1 MRNSF
6 FKEPHTTPGSLPMK
20 LCLLF
25 VPILVFGVFSAPPA
39 IAHIKGMYDTKV
51 EAEKRAAQLKCKGAF
66 QMGDMWMP
74 CATERALHDSLQRQ

>member
-1 MRNSF
+1 MKNKF
-6 FKEPHTTPGSLPMK
+6 FMGPQIILISLPMQ

-39 IAHIKGMYDTKV
+39 IAHMKGMYDTKA

-66 QMGDMWMP
+66 QIGNMWMP
-74 CATERALHDSLQRQ
+74 CATERVLHDALQRQ

>member
-1 MRNSF
+1 MKNKF
-6 FKEPHTTPGSLPMK
+6 FGGPQTVLVSLPMQ

-25 VPILVFGVFSAPPA
+25 IPIFVFGAFSAPPA
-39 IAHIKGMYDTKV
+39 TAHMKGMYDTKA

-74 CATERALHDSLQRQ
+74 CATERVLHDALQRQ

>member
-1 MRNSF
+1 MRNKIF
-6 FKEPHTTPGSLPMK
+6 GGPQTILISLPMQ

-39 IAHIKGMYDTKV
+39 IAHMKGMYETKA

-66 QMGDMWMP
+66 QMGDKWMP
-74 CATERALHDSLQRQ
+74 CATERVLHDALQRQ

>member
-6 FKEPHTTPGSLPMK
+6 FGEPHTITASLSMK

-25 VPILVFGVFSAPPA
+25 VPILVLGVFSARPA
-39 IAHIKGMYDTKV
+39 IAHMKGMYDTKT

-66 QMGDMWMP
+66 QMGDDWMP
-74 CATERALHDSLQRQ
+74 CVNERALHDALQRQ

>member
-1 MRNSF
+1 MKNKF
-6 FKEPHTTPGSLPMK
+6 FMGPQIILISLPMQ

-39 IAHIKGMYDTKV
+39 IAHMKGMYDTKA
-51 EAEKRAAQLKCKGAF
+51 EAEKRAAQLKCKGTF

-74 CATERALHDSLQRQ
+74 CATERVLHDALQRQ

>member
-1 MRNSF
+1 MKNKF
-6 FKEPHTTPGSLPMK
+6 FWGPQTILISLSMK
-20 LCLLF
+20 LCVLF

-39 IAHIKGMYDTKV
+39 IAHMKGMYETKA

-74 CATERALHDSLQRQ
+74 CATERVLHDALQRQ